1 VTSSPA
7 KPHDDL
13 EELARAA
20 TPGAWEVANGIDVF
34 TTTGAVNGAGQRAA
48 DNDGW
53 QVCATNIGITFL
65 KDGSEAELSFDEQRS
80 NARLIAAAN
89 PARILSLIGE
99 VRELRADNEMWRRV
113 ATSAWN
119 LLDTVEPNDPA
130 TAELWEA
137 LQGFRRVLEETK

>member
-1 VTSSPA
+1 V
-7 KPHDDL
+7 KPHGDL

-20 TPGAWEVANGIDVF
+20 TPGK
-34 TTTGAVNGAGQRAA
+34 
-48 DNDGW
+48 W
-53 QVCATNIGITFL
+53 QVEHDKNDQANIYGPDDHWVAL
-65 KDGSEAELSFDEQRS
+65 LPHQCVVALEQQMNRD
-80 NARLIAAAN
+80 AAYVAAAN
-89 PARILSLIGE
+89 PARVLSLIGE